1 MRVKAKI
8 KTDRQIANETRN
20 YAIVKPGFYT
30 AAVRKM
36 EAVSFR
42 GKFGSFINEKSDDN
56 LWEYLKI
63 LPVVMLLNDV
73 HTYISRQDFIV
84 GVIQDGELVRP
95 DGDTEKFPVFGGHTG
110 AQFMLQSLDMFEETE
125 DGYSLDFNPEAIV
138 DRVLRVRVG
147 IGGYVKGA
155 NNYHPADLMTL
166 LGEISDEEITID
178 NILKWVRAWNVQQDY
193 VDEHGNE
200 INEGISLK
208 VKNVIIGW
216 YTMSPEQ
223 AKREDFFVDGEAIYL
238 NEEAQV
244 IAQSILDE
252 DGDDVVPW

>member
-1 MRVKAKI
+1 MKIKAKI
-8 KTDRQIANETRN
+8 KTEKQIVNEARN
-20 YAIVKPGFYT
+20 FAIVKPGFYT
-30 AAVRKM
+30 AVVRKM

-42 GKFGSFINEKSDDN
+42 GKFSSFINEDADDK

-63 LPVVMLLNDV
+63 QPVVMLLNDV
-73 HTYISRQDFIV
+73 HTFISRQDFIV

-95 DGDTEKFPVFGGHTG
+95 DGDAEKLPVFGGYKG
-110 AQFMLQSLDMFEETE
+110 AQFLLQTLGLFEETE

-147 IGGYVKGA
+147 IGGYVKGVG
-155 NNYHPADLMTL
+155 NYDPDVLMKML
-166 LGEISDEEITID
+166 EEYSDEEVTID

-193 VDEHGNE
+193 VNEHGNE

-208 VKNVIIGW
+208 VKNVILGW
-216 YTMSPEQ
+216 YTLSPAQ
-223 AKREDFFVDGEAIYL
+223 AERDDFFVDGEAIYL